1 MPYIEIKRI
10 WTDSDEMLQLEVTAS
25 NGEQI
30 SNQDFYVYPD
40 DLTNFGSQL
49 QNFPKSQ
56 ADVVSL
62 EYGEDPNFYC
72 YFLLRAIILDS
83 VGHAAIEIKIDNR
96 LEPPAKAS
104 SNFFMPSEVATVNEF
119 GKKLCG
125 WVEVMNTKFR
135 FEWKCA

>member
-10 WTDSDEMLQLEVTAS
+10 WTDSDEMLQLEVKAS
-25 NGEQI
+25 NDDQV
-30 SNQDFYVYPD
+30 SSQDFYVYPD
-40 DLTNFGSQL
+40 DLANFGSQL

-62 EYGEDPNFYC
+62 EYGEDPKFYC
-72 YFLLRAIILDS
+72 YFRLRAIIIDS

-96 LEPPAKAS
+96 LEPPSKAS
-104 SNFFMPSEVATVNEF
+104 SNFFMPSEVATINEF
-119 GKKLCG
+119 GNKLCG
-125 WVEVMNTKFR
+125 WVGEMNADFR

>member
-25 NGEQI
+25 NDEQV
-30 SNQDFYVYPD
+30 SHQDFYVYPD
-40 DLTNFGSQL
+40 ELTDFGEQL
-49 QNFPKSQ
+49 QAFPKSQ
-56 ADVVSL
+56 TDVVSL
-62 EYGEDPNFYC
+62 EYGEDPKFYC

-96 LEPPAKAS
+96 LEPPVKAS
-104 SNFFMPSEVATVNEF
+104 SNFFMPSEVASINSF
-119 GKKLCG
+119 GKNLSG
-125 WVEVMNTKFR
+125 WVKDMNAEFR

>member
-1 MPYIEIKRI
+1 MPYIKIKRI

-25 NGEQI
+25 NDEQV
-30 SNQDFYVYPD
+30 SNQYFYVYPD
-40 DLTNFGSQL
+40 DLANFWSEL

-62 EYGEDPNFYC
+62 EYGEDPKFYC
-72 YFLLRAIILDS
+72 YFLLRAIVLDS
-83 VGHAAIEIKIDNR
+83 VGHTAIEIKFNNR

-104 SNFFMPSEVATVNEF
+104 GNFFMPSEAATVNEF
-119 GKKLCG
+119 GKNLCD
-125 WVEVMNTKFR
+125 WAKDMSAEFR

>member
-83 VGHAAIEIKIDNR
+83 VGHAAIEIKIDI
-96 LEPPAKAS
+96 
-104 SNFFMPSEVATVNEF
+104 
-119 GKKLCG
+119 G
-125 WVEVMNTKFR
+125 
-135 FEWKCA
+135 